1 MGNLLEGKIALI
13 TGCSS
18 GIGRATAINFA
29 REGAIVTG
37 ADVNR
42 EGGEATIK
50 MIRDNGLLSSASSG
64 TWPISAV
71 PISLDAEL
79 FIQSGLKSPT
89 YLKAGPTT
97 RSWSSAAARIRP
109 TGTGSQSTSS
119 TYGTRRCARKITAYS
134 TQVVNAMKA

>member
-1 MGNLLEGKIALI
+1 MANLLEGKIALI

-50 MIRDNGLLSSASSG
+50 MIRDAGGNAEFALAEVADPAQVQNLIGGIVKAHRR
-64 TWPISAV
+64 
-71 PISLDAEL
+71 LDCA
-79 FIQSGLKSPT
+79 
-89 YLKAGPTT
+89 YNNAG
-97 RSWSSAAARIRP
+97 IE
-109 TGTGSQSTSS
+109 GD
-119 TYGTRRCARKITAYS
+119 
-134 TQVVNAMKA
+134 VV

>member
-1 MGNLLEGKIALI
+1 MANLLEGKIALI

-50 MIRDNGLLSSASSG
+50 MIRTLISSPSEK
-64 TWPISAV
+64 V
-71 PISLDAEL
+71 
-79 FIQSGLKSPT
+79 
-89 YLKAGPTT
+89 
-97 RSWSSAAARIRP
+97 
-109 TGTGSQSTSS
+109 
-119 TYGTRRCARKITAYS
+119 
-134 TQVVNAMKA
+134 